1 MRSKY
6 ILIGIVVG
14 VLLSS
19 VAVVVAGSIDS
30 PVGPTES
37 AAQMYTVEQIYD
49 RLDTGAEATK
59 MAQFF
64 ADSGIPFS
72 VPSSQTDD
80 MCYGVPASDRAVC
93 NGGDCV
99 GPDTCVCPE
108 GWTGDNCQLE
118 DRWTCNDLYY
128 DDPNVCSGQGDCVAQ
143 DTCTCYEGF
152 DGANCEIAPSLFSGT
167 AVSVN
172 GLELPSW
179 VGLVT
184 LAVLAVLGVALVRRR
199 KSA

>member
-1 MRSKY
+1 MRNRY

-72 VPSSQTDD
+72 VPSSQTGD
-80 MCYGVPASDRAVC
+80 MCYGVPAGDPAVC
-93 NGGDCV
+93 NGGDCVGPDTCVCPEGWKGDNCQLQDWWTCHGLDRYDADVCSGQGDCV

-108 GWTGDNCQLE
+108 GWTGDNCQW
-118 DRWTCNDLYY
+118 WTCN
-128 DDPNVCSGQGDCVAQ
+128 
-143 DTCTCYEGF
+143 
-152 DGANCEIAPSLFSGT
+152 
-167 AVSVN
+167 
-172 GLELPSW
+172 GL
-179 VGLVT
+179 
-184 LAVLAVLGVALVRRR
+184 
-199 KSA
+199 